1 MQRGTAL
8 SSNNPFREKSD
19 DLPVPGNEPG
29 NTQTIAEAI
38 KSDDAM
44 MANELKAL
52 SRRAETRNTE
62 TEKISIRGGALKS
75 LLVHRSGRGPR
86 TVEIKETHSRETFIA
101 KKREVGLMRLD
112 LANKEAE
119 IRHLEEEMDRAE
131 KRVRQQQEQLAST
144 EEKFNN
150 FLKHSNLEQDAAV
163 RRAEIESKAKLERLI
178 DIKKLSAQIS
188 HMEQDMRKTE
198 IQLDLCKEY
207 KEFMDSI
214 TVPQWFYDVLCSLRV
229 NDASEVILREAEA
242 EYTRRAEELMV
253 AMQKAE
259 ARRESQQPVAF
270 AERQKRGG
278 LREERHNDEKND
290 GSLEDEEGEQV
301 PIEAQLEKLHQELE
315 AEAQKRQVKATE
327 SIKKEVEAL
336 SVEEVRAVLDK
347 EYPQE
352 RIPMYFTEPDQIL
365 DIFINVEEGNLF
377 LIQNSQ
383 ELEEELERVAMEYFH
398 EQEEMTTMMRQRH
411 AQMESL
417 ATRIKEAQER
427 LKQLEERLA
436 DLESTEDGA
445 DAGLEAA
452 RYKKEIVSSRRNKAE
467 PVMRQEVL
475 KKLIERAVTDI
486 FRCITQHS
494 VSPRRPED
502 GEGLEDK
509 MRSAVRQKPLSAR
522 SRSSQAALS
531 PKAKGKKKDRNISE
545 TAPGG
550 GGVEGQSDG
559 EASANMWPVEMLTII
574 ETKIDE
580 YIHYINNPEN
590 GIEQSLIMSV
600 IKMRDK
606 ERRHRAR
613 VIQLE
618 RQSTEREERNKRAL
632 QRSQAPVV
640 RRRGKP
646 VMWRSHPPVETVR
659 GKEVKQGPETEKE
672 SDQDDEFFL

>member
-1 MQRGTAL
+1 MQRDTAL
-8 SSNNPFREKSD
+8 SSNNPFREKGN

-29 NTQTIAEAI
+29 NKKTIAEVI

-44 MANELKAL
+44 MANELTVL
-52 SRRAETRNTE
+52 SRRTESRNAKTE
-62 TEKISIRGGALKS
+62 MISIHGGVVKS
-75 LLVHRSGRGPR
+75 PLARRSGRGPR

-163 RRAEIESKAKLERLI
+163 RRAEVESKAKLERLI

-188 HMEQDMRKTE
+188 HMEQDMRKTD
-198 IQLDLCKEY
+198 IQLELCMEY

-229 NDASEVILREAEA
+229 NDASEVVLREAEA
-242 EYTRRAEELMV
+242 EYTRRADELMV

-259 ARRESQQPVAF
+259 ARRESYQSMVF
-270 AERQKRGG
+270 ADRQKRGG
-278 LREERHNDEKND
+278 LREERHNDEKD
-290 GSLEDEEGEQV
+290 YGSLEDEEGEQV
-301 PIEAQLEKLHQELE
+301 PIEAQLEKLHQEIE
-315 AEAQKRQVKATE
+315 AEAQKRQLEATE

-336 SVEEVRAVLDK
+336 SLEEVRAVLDK

-352 RIPMYFTEPDQIL
+352 LIPMYFTEPDQIL

-383 ELEEELERVAMEYFH
+383 ELEEELERVAMEYFN

-436 DLESTEDGA
+436 DLESIEDGA
-445 DAGLEAA
+445 DAGDEAA
-452 RYKKEIVSSRRNKAE
+452 RGKKGIVSPRRNKTG

-475 KKLIERAVTDI
+475 KKLIERAVADI
-486 FRCITQHS
+486 FRCITHNS
-494 VSPRRPED
+494 ASARRPE
-502 GEGLEDK
+502 EAEKLEDK

-522 SRSSQAALS
+522 GRNPRATPST
-531 PKAKGKKKDRNISE
+531 KAKGKKKDQTLSE

-559 EASANMWPVEMLTII
+559 EAGGNMWPVEMLTII

-613 VIQLE
+613 VVQLE

-632 QRSQAPVV
+632 ERSQAPVV

-659 GKEVKQGPETEKE
+659 GNEVKQGPVTVKE
-672 SDQDDEFFL
+672 ADQDDEFFF